1 MSLTFPVA
9 SRTTHEPE
17 ARVTMRTNHQANI
30 YLHFKIIYTYK
41 EIYGTDG
48 MFAYNSNRIQYI
60 TVKEA
65 LPGTESGKHHGP
77 QYWVREM
84 KPYKV
89 CICIYLK
96 SCNYHCEND
105 ILAKSFPVLLD

>member
-1 MSLTFPVA
+1 MVSQDEKSKFNLQAAEVQFVSSVTMVSLTFPVA

-48 MFAYNSNRIQYI
+48 MFAYNSNRILYI

-65 LPGTESGKHHGP
+65 LPGTESGKYHGP
-77 QYWVREM
+77 QY
-84 KPYKV
+84 
-89 CICIYLK
+89 
-96 SCNYHCEND
+96 
-105 ILAKSFPVLLD
+105 